1 MKRNPQA
8 GRLAI
13 AVSLA
18 VLAAGCSE
26 RTSQQIADAPV
37 VRDQNNQP
45 MFDFSH
51 VETEPVNFEPTKAEP
66 MFPPPGG
73 GKRQPADP
81 YRRAAYRAPSEPD
94 RAYYRAQQAAPEYRP
109 DNRYVPPEP
118 GYRSAAP
125 QPVEAAPVADPDPRY
140 APQQAARPYSP
151 PAQSAAP
158 VPRKGDH
165 VVRPG
170 ESLGAIAQGNDVSV
184 GALAEANGLSA
195 PFILT
200 AGQALTIP
208 GAGGTRTVSEAG
220 GYHTVKSGDTVYGIA
235 RQNGVDLKEFMQ
247 VNGIVPPY
255 TISPGQRLALPG
267 RRVVQQQ
274 SAAAEPFDGI
284 VPLSARV
291 PALSDGPVQLPAV
304 PNRIRDK
311 LKLPVDGPVVARFG
325 ALPNGGQTDG
335 MVFAASEGTQ
345 IVSAENGVVAY
356 AGNGVAGYG
365 NMAMVMHEG
374 GWTTVY
380 AHADRLFVR
389 RGETVSRGQPIATV
403 GSTGSATSP
412 VLLFELRYGPDPVDP
427 EPYFDTPR
435 QEVSMR

>member
-8 GRLAI
+8 GRLAA
-13 AVSLA
+13 AVTLA

-26 RTSQQIADAPV
+26 RTSQQIADAPI
-37 VRDQNNQP
+37 VRDKNNQP
-45 MFDFSH
+45 MFDLSQ
-51 VETEPVNFEPTKAEP
+51 VETEPVNFEPAKAEP

-73 GKRQPADP
+73 GPRRPSDP
-81 YRRAAYRAPSEPD
+81 YQTAAYRAPSEPQ
-94 RAYYRAQQAAPEYRP
+94 RAYHRAQQAAPEYRP

-118 GYRSAAP
+118 EYRSAAP
-125 QPVEAAPVADPDPRY
+125 QPVESAPVADPDPRY
-140 APQQAARPYSP
+140 APQRAAAPYSP
-151 PAQSAAP
+151 PSQPAAP
-158 VPRKGDH
+158 TPRGVDH

-184 GALAEANGLSA
+184 RALAEANDLAA
-195 PFILT
+195 PYILT

-208 GAGGTRTVSEAG
+208 GAGGTRTVTDSG

-235 RQNGVDLKEFMQ
+235 RQNGVDLKEFMRI
-247 VNGIVPPY
+247 NSIEPPY
-255 TISPGQRLALPG
+255 TISPGQRLTLPG
-267 RRVVQQQ
+267 RRVLQQQ
-274 SAAAEPFDGI
+274 SAGTEPFDGI
-284 VPLSARV
+284 VPLSARI
-291 PALSDGPVQLPAV
+291 PALAEGPVRLPAV

-311 LKLPVDGPVVARFG
+311 LKLPVDGPIVARFG
-325 ALPNGGQTDG
+325 TLPGGGQTDG
-335 MVFAASEGTQ
+335 MVFAAAEGTQ
-345 IVSAENGVVAY
+345 VVSAENGVVAY

-403 GSTGSATSP
+403 GNSGSATSP

-427 EPYFDTPR
+427 EPYFDAPR